1 MKMETQTQTNPL
13 AIKFPDLAADFGKIN
28 FVEAPFEE
36 LPAGMSAF
44 AVMGERGDTKHIW
57 DRTKPEE
64 VEAARTL
71 FDKLTKEKRYMAF
84 RVTDKEGNRGEQMR
98 EFDPDA
104 ERMILV
110 PQFQGG

>member
-1 MKMETQTQTNPL
+1 METQTNPL
-13 AIKFPDLAADFGKIN
+13 AIKFPDLAVDLDKIG
-28 FVEAPFEE
+28 FMEAPFEE

-57 DRTKPEE
+57 DKTKPDE
-64 VEAARTL
+64 VDAARAL

-84 RVTDKEGNRGEQMR
+84 RVTDKEGNKGDQMR
-98 EFDPDA
+98 EFDPTA

-110 PQFQGG
+110 PAFQGG